1 MKELILIFIIFTS
14 NTSVF
19 GLWREDYN
27 EYEKNIKFILFN
39 NDTQETTETTFDEPL
54 SSLDCNIDGKFA
66 IFTHGWMGS
75 SANWI
80 EPFNGNLS
88 IYRGGCI
95 IFMNYS
101 HYSDDIDYFRLVS
114 RFENISRVMVKKLN
128 QLRDEGV
135 ASNNIYMFGFSF
147 GGRLV
152 IESGIQF
159 GKSEISSI
167 DGLSNFLTFRQKI

>member
-1 MKELILIFIIFTS
+1 MKFFATVILASIFNLNLIFA
-14 NTSVF
+14 
-19 GLWREDYN
+19 D
-27 EYEKNIKFILFN
+27 EYEENIKFTVFN
-39 NDTQETTETTFDEPL
+39 SDTRESFVSTFDTPL
-54 SSLDCNIDGKFA
+54 SSQGCDVSGKFA
-66 IFTHGWMGS
+66 LFTHGWMGS
-75 SANWI
+75 SAGWI

-88 IYRGGCI
+88 LNRGGCI

-101 HYSDDIDYFRLVS
+101 HYADDIDYFRLVS

-128 QLRDEGV
+128 QLRADGV
-135 ASNNIYMFGFSF
+135 TGDNIYMFGFSY

-167 DGLSNFLTFRQKI
+167 DGTFIALGDEFEK

>member
-1 MKELILIFIIFTS
+1 MKLIIFLAICFNFTLAD
-14 NTSVF
+14 TI
-19 GLWREDYN
+19 E
-27 EYEKNIKFILFN
+27 EYERNIKFTVFN
-39 NDTQETTETTFDEPL
+39 NETGESLVSIFDESL
-54 SSLDCNIDGKFA
+54 SSQGCDMSGKFA
-66 IFTHGWMGS
+66 VFTHGWMGS
-75 SANWI
+75 SAGWI
-80 EPFNGNLS
+80 EPFIGNLS
-88 IYRGGCI
+88 VYRGGCI

-101 HYSDDIDYFRLVS
+101 HYGDDIDYFRLVS

-135 ASNNIYMFGFSF
+135 TADKIYMFGFSY

-167 DGLSNFLTFRQKI
+167 DGQRVSRLKAMFFIKIID

>member
-1 MKELILIFIIFTS
+1 MKRIIPFVLFMCITFTLADD
-14 NTSVF
+14 N
-19 GLWREDYN
+19 E
-27 EYEKNIKFILFN
+27 EYERNIKFTVFN
-39 NDTQETTETTFDEPL
+39 SETGESFVSTFEEPL
-54 SSLDCNIDGKFA
+54 SSQDCDISGKFA
-66 IFTHGWMGS
+66 VFTHGWTGS
-75 SANWI
+75 SSPWI
-80 EPFNGNLS
+80 EPFIGNLS

-101 HYSDDIDYFRLVS
+101 HYGDDIDYFRLVS

-135 ASNNIYMFGFSF
+135 TADNIYMFGFSY

-167 DGLSNFLTFRQKI
+167 DGTNF

>member
-1 MKELILIFIIFTS
+1 MTSIFNLNLILA
-14 NTSVF
+14 
-19 GLWREDYN
+19 D
-27 EYEKNIKFILFN
+27 EYEENIKFTVFN
-39 NDTQETTETTFDEPL
+39 SDTRETFVSTFDTPL
-54 SSLDCNIDGKFA
+54 SSQGCDATGKFA
-66 IFTHGWMGS
+66 LFTHGWMGS
-75 SANWI
+75 SAGWI

-88 IYRGGCI
+88 FNRGGCI

-128 QLRDEGV
+128 QLRVDGV
-135 ASNNIYMFGFSF
+135 TGDNIYMFGFSY

-159 GKSEISSI
+159 GKSEISSV
-167 DGLSNFLTFRQKI
+167 DGTFIALRHKLKRVCEGFCAKIE